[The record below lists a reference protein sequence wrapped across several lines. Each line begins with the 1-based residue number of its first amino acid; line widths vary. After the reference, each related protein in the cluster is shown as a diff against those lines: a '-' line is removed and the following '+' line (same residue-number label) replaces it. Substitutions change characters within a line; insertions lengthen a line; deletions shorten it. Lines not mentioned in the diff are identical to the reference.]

1 MKRKLNQIEND
12 EISRQ
17 DEGNNQN
24 EHSQIGVRIAKRE
37 KN

>member
-17 DEGNNQN
+17 HEGNHQN
-24 EHSQIGVRIAKRE
+24 EHSQIGVRIAKR
-37 KN
+37 